1 MFKEF
6 CDLCESEIVD
16 KRKVVTIEDYLGEKE
31 TYSLCEKCQVALDNV
46 LKKKE
51 KQWNTK
57 L

>member
-16 KRKVVTIEDYLGEKE
+16 KRKVVTIEDYLGERK
-31 TYSLCEKCQVALDNV
+31 TYSLCEKCQVALQVTLEEV

-51 KQWNTK
+51 K
-57 L
+57 

>member
-16 KRKVVTIEDYLGEKE
+16 KRKVVTIEDYLGERK
-31 TYSLCEKCQVALDNV
+31 TYSLCEKCQVALEEV

-51 KQWNTK
+51 K
-57 L
+57 